1 LVSEL
6 FFLAMSK
13 VKIFRCNET
22 VEILKASRG
31 VISSKK
37 SQFWRIPVEQER
49 YLATEMARCVYS
61 LVCPS
66 QSPSWGKKAKI
77 QICCKFEGGIGQFP
91 WSHFWIFSFDFLS
104 FLLKSGEE
112 IVWDDTLFLIQVT
125 SFPVL
130 LSYKHCCLLSKHVSQ
145 NLILLDWR
153 TNASLGSQGISTLSE
168 NLCQNPLSCQ
178 NILTRKVI
186 GLAIFILKTFI
197 PRLLDFWEHILLKW
211 SKWSTSLPLR
221 VYFLFFHPRGTILA
235 KGIVPS
241 PLGSSKDITPS
252 PLESWKG
259 IIPCPLGSSSSC
271 HKFFS
276 SNQGRKIGSVVGYS
290 TFAFRLIVPSSF
302 LKG

>member
-1 LVSEL
+1 MTLSSW
-6 FFLAMSK
+6 SK
-13 VKIFRCNET
+13 SHIT
-22 VEILKASRG
+22 S
-31 VISSKK
+31 
-37 SQFWRIPVEQER
+37 
-49 YLATEMARCVYS
+49 
-61 LVCPS
+61 
-66 QSPSWGKKAKI
+66 
-77 QICCKFEGGIGQFP
+77 FP
-91 WSHFWIFSFDFLS
+91 
-104 FLLKSGEE
+104 G
-112 IVWDDTLFLIQVT
+112 
-125 SFPVL
+125 FPVL

-145 NLILLDWR
+145 NLILLDWG

-197 PRLLDFWEHILLKW
+197 PRLLDFWEHILLTW

-241 PLGSSKDITPS
+241 PLGS
-252 PLESWKG
+252 WKG
-259 IIPCPLGSSSSC
+259 IIPSPLGSSC